1 MITDHELE
9 TWRSEWQ
16 AMGGRSGLVAEL
28 SARVARDGARIR
40 RGLAAEIAGGL
51 FAVGLATA
59 LVVRMHGEPVTAV
72 VCAAVLV
79 FTGVWTTRVLTL
91 RHGSLRATAEGLDT
105 FVALTR
111 RRLDDDLRW
120 AAFGTRAMQIFAALL
135 VPWAAWALVA
145 RWPMYSAEPW
155 RAVVGFGTAAAIL
168 VFSLLKYRVKRRT
181 LVEERARFE
190 ALVAER
196 DAD

>member
-1 MITDHELE
+1 MSPDHELE

-16 AMGGRSGLVAEL
+16 SMGGRSGLAVDLA
-28 SARVARDGARIR
+28 ARVARDGTRIR
-40 RGLAAEIAGGL
+40 RGLALEIAGGL

-79 FTGVWTTRVLTL
+79 FIGVWTTWVLTL

-120 AAFGTRAMQIFAALL
+120 VAFGARAMQIFAALL
-135 VPWAAWALVA
+135 VPWAAWALAA
-145 RWPMYSAEPW
+145 RWAMYSAEPW
-155 RAVVGFGTAAAIL
+155 RAFVGFGTAAAIL
-168 VFSLLKYRVKRRT
+168 AFSLLKYRVKRRA
-181 LVEERARFE
+181 LVAERARFE

>member
-1 MITDHELE
+1 MTDHELE

-16 AMGGRSGLVAEL
+16 AMGGRSGLAAEL
-28 SARVARDGARIR
+28 SARVARDGVRIR
-40 RGLAAEIAGGL
+40 RSLAAEVAGGI
-51 FAVGLATA
+51 FAVVLATA
-59 LVVRMHGEPVTAV
+59 LVVHTHGERVTAV
-72 VCAAVLV
+72 VCAGVLV

-111 RRLDDDLRW
+111 RRIDDDLRW
-120 AAFGTRAMQIFAALL
+120 VAFGTRAMQIFAALL
-135 VPWAAWALVA
+135 VPCAAWALVA
-145 RWPMYSAEPW
+145 RWAIYSAEPW
-155 RAVVGFGTAAAIL
+155 RGVVGFGTAAVIL
-168 VFSLLKYRVKRRT
+168 AFALLRYRVKRRL
-181 LVEERARFE
+181 LVADRARFE